1 MSVTFYDDGVS
12 AVMELRDL
20 RTLHNRVFTSPPQPG
35 EDVLAYWQQDRKYF
49 KALVRQI
56 LCQFCFAFLFFSF
69 LFFSFLFLNHLSF
82 SFLLLAD
89 QDGEISQE
97 NKIAWSRDMTKRRKQ
112 SGKKGS
118 PSAESRAEGEA
129 MIEQALSLV
138 PSQSKLNSSSS
149 RHAHRRIEEDLEE
162 RELEEDE
169 EEERHYHHRY
179 RRRHHHQSQEED
191 TLSSRNSRSRSRS
204 SSPQEG
210 FPEPH
215 KRSQVAI
222 NSVN

>member
-1 MSVTFYDDGVS
+1 MSSRTGNKTANILRHWFVRFLVS
-12 AVMELRDL
+12 FSL
-20 RTLHNRVFTSPPQPG
+20 
-35 EDVLAYWQQDRKYF
+35 
-49 KALVRQI
+49 
-56 LCQFCFAFLFFSF
+56 LFFSF
-69 LFFSFLFLNHLSF
+69 LFFSVLFLNHLSF

-89 QDGEISQE
+89 HGGEISQE

-169 EEERHYHHRY
+169 EEERHYHHRD
-179 RRRHHHQSQEED
+179 RRRHHQSQED
-191 TLSSRNSRSRSRS
+191 TLSSRNS

-215 KRSQVAI
+215 KRSQLAI